1 MGGNHKKHTRMR
13 LLTLRKCLNCSV
25 EQQFSSNLFCTST
38 SASLPFKSSAT
49 LTTTRKDHIDITY
62 QQTRSQVMM
71 NAHIQEIVQLSPTIK
86 GFTIKVDGS
95 VPGSF
100 KAGQW
105 VDFFIPGLDK
115 IGGFSMCSEPSKLER
130 DQTLD

>member
-100 KAGQW
+100 KCLMRICGRKYWMLRSTAKEN
-105 VDFFIPGLDK
+105 LK
-115 IGGFSMCSEPSKLER
+115 CSRNSPIKSAM
-130 DQTLD
+130 